1 MMIVVKIFI
10 IFIILIHDINLH
22 LYKGCYVISTIIV
35 QTAGTNNLSSSSSS
49 SSSPTLSSSSI
60 SLPIQII
67 INDDTDDNI
76 NDHSNRNNYINF
88 SYVNITIYY
97 DEIHQDLVIFNF
109 CKKYSLSITHHFHQV
124 I

>member
-1 MMIVVKIFI
+1 MIVVMIFI
-10 IFIILIHDINLH
+10 VFIILIHDINLH
-22 LYKGCYVISTIIV
+22 LYKGCYVISTNIV
-35 QTAGTNNLSSSSSS
+35 QTAGTNNLSSSSS

-67 INDDTDDNI
+67 INDDSDDSI
-76 NDHSNRNNYINF
+76 NDHSNKNNYFNI

-109 CKKYSLSITHHFHQV
+109 CKKYSLSITHHFHEV
-124 I
+124 R